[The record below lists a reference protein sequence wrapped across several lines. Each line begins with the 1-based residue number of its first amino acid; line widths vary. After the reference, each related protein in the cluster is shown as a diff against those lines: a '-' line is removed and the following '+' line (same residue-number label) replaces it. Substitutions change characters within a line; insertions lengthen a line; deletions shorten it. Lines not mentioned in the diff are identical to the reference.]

1 MEAVVE
7 DTLGSRIRM
16 EAKKTV
22 AAAAAI
28 MVPMKCGGGREMLA
42 PVSFLQ
48 EAEQRIDLGA
58 GDLGS

>member
-16 EAKKTV
+16 EAMKT
-22 AAAAAI
+22 AAAATAI
-28 MVPMKCGGGREMLA
+28 RVPVKCGGGREMLA

-48 EAEQRIDLGA
+48 EAEPEDRLGCR
-58 GDLGS
+58 

>member
-16 EAKKTV
+16 EAMKT

-28 MVPMKCGGGREMLA
+28 RVPMKCGGGREMLA

-48 EAEQRIDLGA
+48 EAEPEDRLGCR
-58 GDLGS
+58 

>member
-1 MEAVVE
+1 MVE

-16 EAKKTV
+16 EAMKTA

-28 MVPMKCGGGREMLA
+28 RVPVKCGGGREMLA

-48 EAEQRIDLGA
+48 EAEPEDRLGCR
-58 GDLGS
+58 